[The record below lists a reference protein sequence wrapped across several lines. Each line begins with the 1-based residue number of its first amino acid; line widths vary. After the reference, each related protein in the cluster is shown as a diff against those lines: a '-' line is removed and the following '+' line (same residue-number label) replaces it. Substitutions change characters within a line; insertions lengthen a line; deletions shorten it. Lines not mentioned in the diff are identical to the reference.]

1 MNSLKI
7 VFDYDTWQE
16 IFSSVKKNKVRTII
30 TVIGVLWGIFIYIT
44 LSGSSNGLDNG
55 FDKEFENI
63 AMNSMFI
70 WTQQTS
76 MPYKGFKTG
85 RRPRLKISDAKVL
98 LNNVPD
104 IQYIAPRN
112 ARGVFGG
119 SPPATIVR
127 KSKSGNYNIYGDFPE
142 YTKIA
147 TKKIFKGG
155 RFINQIDID
164 LSRKVCVIGE
174 RTKKELFVEG
184 EKVIGEYV
192 KLDDVF
198 FQVIGVHKY
207 IQGGGFE
214 TDGDIFIPF
223 TTFKN
228 IYNTGEKVGWFTI
241 AAYDDSNVVDVEKQ
255 IKSTLKRIHNVNPLD
270 ERAISGFN
278 LGEIFNKIKGFSKG
292 MTLLSIIVGIATI
305 LAGVIGIGNILLI
318 SVKERTKELGVRRAI
333 GATPS
338 EVKTQIILESVFL
351 TLVSGIFG
359 IILGGLVLYG
369 INVATTDID
378 SFPYTNPTVPVSFI
392 LAALL
397 IIISLGTLIGLIP
410 AQRAVSIKP
419 IDALREE

>member
-241 AAYDDSNVVDVEKQ
+241 AAYDHSNVVDVEKQ
-255 IKSTLKRIHNVNPLD
+255 IKSTLKRIHKVNPLD

-338 EVKTQIILESVFL
+338 EVKTQIILECVFL

-378 SFPYTNPTVPVSFI
+378 SFPYTNPTVPISFI

-397 IIISLGTLIGLIP
+397 IIISLGTMIGLIP